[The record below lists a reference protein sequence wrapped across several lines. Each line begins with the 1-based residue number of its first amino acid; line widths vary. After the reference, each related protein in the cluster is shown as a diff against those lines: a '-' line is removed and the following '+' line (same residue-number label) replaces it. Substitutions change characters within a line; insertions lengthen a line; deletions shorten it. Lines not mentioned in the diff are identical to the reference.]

1 MRPLTCAL
9 CLSSCGSFV
18 DSHVVPRAFYSEI
31 RSQELIGKSR
41 GKPERRYKKGIYGK
55 FLCATCENQFQRI
68 DFQAIKLI
76 KQGQSRRHL
85 YSSGRRQAFVI
96 ENAVN
101 HQNVLHDFGLSLL
114 WRASAS
120 GRDEFNKLNLGV
132 YQEDL
137 RKAFLAGCVP
147 DSLRG
152 KTGLLFQEFRNG
164 TPEIDQSFEP
174 YRLFKKSNEFKRLF
188 GNFHCHVFGFPYG
201 ELLIRLGGDRPPNGY
216 FDCQFDSFSVAQ
228 YFGQVVYPT
237 RSPIGFLM
245 PSRIKRWKN
254 CCATPSIMSQLNY
267 YLKRTR
273 LASSKVENVQG

>member
-1 MRPLTCAL
+1 
-9 CLSSCGSFV
+9 
-18 DSHVVPRAFYSEI
+18 
-31 RSQELIGKSR
+31 
-41 GKPERRYKKGIYGK
+41 
-55 FLCATCENQFQRI
+55 
-68 DFQAIKLI
+68 
-76 KQGQSRRHL
+76 
-85 YSSGRRQAFVI
+85 VI

-188 GNFHCHVFGFPYG
+188 GNFQCHVFGFPYG

-216 FDCQFDSFSVAQ
+216 FDCQFDSFSGRAVLW
-228 YFGQVVYPT
+228 T
-237 RSPIGFLM
+237 
-245 PSRIKRWKN
+245 
-254 CCATPSIMSQLNY
+254 
-267 YLKRTR
+267 
-273 LASSKVENVQG
+273 SSLSNAFPHWFFDAEPNKKVEKLLRYTFHNEST